1 MKQYESLH
9 SALLDLA
16 GSDEFSALPVYGGDI
31 NRAYRLTVDGRSI
44 FMKSNRN
51 ENVRFFDPE
60 ISGLNAIRRTGTICS
75 GYNLLWAGRT
85 VWFLSAP

>member
-51 ENVRFFDPE
+51 ENVQFFDPE
-60 ISGLNAIRRTGTICS
+60 ISGLNAIRRTGTIRVPETTPGMVPGQS
-75 GYNLLWAGRT
+75 GQRIL
-85 VWFLSAP
+85 